1 MEQFSTRRHDTES
14 ATHNFMESS
23 TFERLIGAPHLN
35 IASFI
40 PLHDQAVYQALVR
53 ECASRIAGR
62 PEDAAIIAADPATAR
77 FISDS
82 CAHLPESVSQIVLK
96 ASGNSASTHTTRN
109 PAERPEFAF
118 LCIAPTMTLALL
130 GMSTATSGE
139 DRFVGGWSI
148 RHTNAIGLLEH
159 LERGGEITPEVI
171 ETARRIPEP
180 SDTDLSTLAMDLMAA
195 HARVQAD
202 QHESM
207 AKDKAD
213 LFSVLTILK
222 AISAKRRAHDILFV
236 FVEHISKVVPSD
248 RCSIVRIW
256 GGDPNG
262 NVMAS
267 HEDASVVNRT
277 IELYKYP
284 ELGHSMNTQ
293 RKILINDALAA
304 KSDESFA
311 QELRK
316 AGINSLVV
324 IPIVLFDQHVGSLLL
339 RAARLEGNFTPR
351 EVSFFE
357 IVAEA
362 ASNALERAQLFE
374 SIQVANER
382 LERLAI
388 TDGLTGLYN
397 HRHFRDHLQKEFD
410 RASRYKLPL
419 ACMIFDVDDFKSLND
434 TYGHLAGDRVLKEI
448 AERAQRSVRKSDLLA
463 RYGGEEFVIIMAQT
477 GCGGAEVEGER
488 IRSVI
493 ADAPF
498 SDVSTERSVTI
509 SGGISV
515 LDHETMLNPE
525 DLLRAADQALY
536 EAKRGGKNKV
546 VLSPGKGSK

>member
-1 MEQFSTRRHDTES
+1 MK
-14 ATHNFMESS
+14 SS
-23 TFERLIGAPHLN
+23 TFERLVGAPHLN
-35 IASFI
+35 LAKFI
-40 PLHDQAVYQALVR
+40 PLNDQTVYLALVR
-53 ECASRIAGR
+53 ECLERIAAQ
-62 PEDAAIIAADPATAR
+62 PDSTALIASDPVTAQYIASLSAPVAD
-77 FISDS
+77 
-82 CAHLPESVSQIVLK
+82 SVLQIRLNAPVKGQGDL
-96 ASGNSASTHTTRN
+96 
-109 PAERPEFAF
+109 EQDEEPEFIF
-118 LCIAPTMTLALL
+118 LCIAPGITLALM
-130 GMSTATSGE
+130 GTATSALE
-139 DRFVGGWSI
+139 EERFSGGWSI
-148 RHTNAIGLLEH
+148 RHANVSGLLDL
-159 LERGGEITPEVI
+159 LEKQGLIAPEIA
-171 ETARRIPEP
+171 ETARKIPEP
-180 SDTDLSTLAMDLMAA
+180 SDSDLSALAMDLMAA
-195 HARVQAD
+195 HAKAQAH
-202 QHESM
+202 QHENI

-256 GGDPNG
+256 GGEAQG
-262 NVMAS
+262 HVMAS

-277 IELYKYP
+277 IDLYKYP
-284 ELGHSMNTQ
+284 ELGHSMKTQ
-293 RKILINDALAA
+293 RKIVINDAM
-304 KSDESFA
+304 KPENDDSFA
-311 QELRK
+311 TELRG

-339 RAARLEGNFTPR
+339 RAARTNDNFTPR
-351 EVSFFE
+351 EISFFE

-397 HRHFRDHLQKEFD
+397 HRHFREHLQKEFD

-419 ACMIFDVDDFKSLND
+419 ACMIFDVDDFKKFND
-434 TYGHLAGDRVLKEI
+434 TFGHLTGDVVLREI
-448 AERAQRSVRKSDLLA
+448 AERAQRSVRKSDLVA

-477 GCGGAEVEGER
+477 GREGAEVEGER

-493 ADAPF
+493 ADTPF
-498 SDVSTERSVTI
+498 PDVPPDHRVTI
-509 SGGISV
+509 SGGISI

-546 VLSPGKGSK
+546 VLASGKGAV